1 MIQARISPEPQSSG
15 TTMIQIHKEETKM
28 KKNMICMMM
37 AAVMAF
43 GTLTGCGGSG
53 SAGTTAAAGT
63 TAEAAA
69 SESKAADAPAESAA
83 SSAGEKITVA
93 IVQPMTHTSL
103 DQIRETI
110 IGKLSEDADIEVVTK
125 NANGDT
131 AALTTILQNLKSDKV
146 DIVVPIATSTAQSAK
161 AVYDGESTPI
171 VFAAVSDPVAAG
183 LTGEGSEMITGVS
196 NNIPADEIVKLV
208 YNFQPECQKIGFV
221 YTSSETNSVS
231 TINSAK
237 KYCDENGIVYE
248 ETSISNVSELQT
260 AVEALLD
267 KGVEALYTGNDN
279 TIASAMATYTAA
291 AYPKQIPIYCGA
303 DSMVAD
309 GGFATVGVNYVQLGE
324 QVAEIVKRIKAGEK
338 PADIPY
344 ETLADYA
351 KFVNMKA
358 VKEFGG
364 EYPESAYEGF
374 EVLVEE
380 DGTSHFNK

>member
-1 MIQARISPEPQSSG
+1 
-15 TTMIQIHKEETKM
+15 M
-28 KKNMICMMM
+28 KKTMLTTLT
-37 AAVMAF
+37 AVSVLISV
-43 GTLTGCGGSG
+43 LTGCGGSG
-53 SAGTTAAAGT
+53 TAGTAAAP
-63 TAEAAA
+63 AEKASEAPAAPAQPAPAAA
-69 SESKAADAPAESAA
+69 EGK
-83 SSAGEKITVA
+83 KVRVA

-110 IGKLSEDADIEVVTK
+110 IANLAEDPGIEIVTQ

-131 AALTTILQNLKSDKV
+131 AALTSILQNLKSEKT
-146 DIVVPIATSTAQSAK
+146 DIIVPIATSTAQTAK
-161 AVYDGESTPI
+161 AVYDGEKIPI

-208 YNFQPECQKIGFV
+208 YNFQPECKKIGFV

-237 KYCDENGIVYE
+237 KYCDENGIAYE

-260 AVEALLD
+260 EVESRLS
-267 KGVEALYTGNDN
+267 KGVEAICTCYDN
-279 TIASAMATYTAA
+279 TIASAMATYTSA

-324 QVAEIVKRIKAGEK
+324 QVAESVKRIKAGEQ
-338 PADIPY
+338 PSDIPY
-344 ETLADYA
+344 ETLAEYA
-351 KFVNMKA
+351 KFVNKKA
-358 VKEFGG
+358 VKDFSGDF
-364 EYPESAYEGF
+364 PESAYEGF

-380 DGTSHFNK
+380 DGTSHFNQ